1 MRNVIVHR
9 MFIGEESSVTSVNK
23 ASDGEEVDTTGEY
36 SLPSGG
42 YTVEDRIMAL
52 QEKKRRLVETALD
65 EGAGRGISRLGQR
78 ELGYLFGLN
87 SL

>member
-1 MRNVIVHR
+1 MRNVTVHR
-9 MFIGEESSVTSVNK
+9 MFIGEEASVMPVDH
-23 ASDGEEVDTTGEY
+23 AGDGEEVDTTGEFD
-36 SLPSGG
+36 LPVGG

-65 EGAGRGISRLGQR
+65 EGAGRGISRLGRR

-87 SL
+87 RL